1 MPMYCT
7 EEMATILAENGYT
20 IYFYNGGT
28 ECDVFFGDCLMH
40 TFEGTYALYNWMCDC
55 ELL

>member
-7 EEMATILAENGYT
+7 EEMAIILAENGYT
-20 IYFYNGGT
+20 IYIYNDGT
-28 ECDVFFGDCLMH
+28 ECDVFFDGRLLH
-40 TFEGTYALYNWMCDC
+40 TLEGTYALYNWMCDC